1 MSDNN
6 DTKRGYA
13 DWPRWLRWSLEL
25 SGFVLVFLLVQ
36 QWQTRDML
44 PVDPQQTAP
53 PLYGMLLDGGEM
65 DVSSL
70 RGRPTLVYF
79 FAPWCKVCAF
89 SASSLQGL
97 RDSYDEGELG
107 MVMVALSYDTV
118 DAVREFRDEHELTIP
133 VLLGNPTHLSELEY
147 LRLPHLLCAGQPGTC
162 GQSRL
167 WCQHHPGPALQ
178 DIPRRS
184 ELSKTREI
192 KV

>member
-97 RDSYDEGELG
+97 RDSYEENELG

-118 DAVREFRDEHELTIP
+118 EAVQEFRDEHQLTIP
-133 VLLGNPTHLSELEY
+133 VLLGNPNIAASWSIYGYPTYYVLDSQGHVVSRDFGVSTTPG
-147 LRLPHLLCAGQPGTC
+147 LRYRIFRAN
-162 GQSRL
+162 
-167 WCQHHPGPALQ
+167 Q
-178 DIPRRS
+178 D
-184 ELSKTREI
+184 
-192 KV
+192 